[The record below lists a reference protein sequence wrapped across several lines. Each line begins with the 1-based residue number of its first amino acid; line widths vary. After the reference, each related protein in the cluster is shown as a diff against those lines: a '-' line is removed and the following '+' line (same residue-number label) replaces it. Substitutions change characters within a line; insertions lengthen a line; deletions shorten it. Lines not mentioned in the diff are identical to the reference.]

1 MVIFQQMKSHFQN
14 FNVGEKKEDKNMF
27 CTKCGKEIAD
37 GQRFCPGCGA
47 ENRNVGQ
54 QVYGSMNTTNTF
66 DVSSVQNVLPMKWYK
81 FLIYFAL
88 IAGAI
93 VNFATGI
100 TMVTGSVYEVQSG
113 VSADT
118 VYSMY
123 DGLKTIDV
131 IYGLALFAVAILG
144 FVTRSKLA
152 NYKADGPKFVYMV
165 YGISAVVV
173 LLYNIFV
180 GAVTGLNVFNASVVT
195 SFIVQ
200 LVMIWANMKYFGK
213 RAHLFVN

>member
-1 MVIFQQMKSHFQN
+1 
-14 FNVGEKKEDKNMF
+14 MF
-27 CTKCGKEIAD
+27 CTKCGKEIS
-37 GQRFCPGCGA
+37 GQRFCPNCGA
-47 ENRNVGQ
+47 ENRNLNEQ
-54 QVYGSMNTTNTF
+54 SPSFNTSSNTF
-66 DVSSVQNVLPMKWYK
+66 DVSVVQTELPMKWYK

-131 IYGLALFAVAILG
+131 IYGLLLFGVAVLG
-144 FVTRSKLA
+144 FMTRSKLA
-152 NYKADGPKFVYMV
+152 KYKADGPKFVYMV

-173 LLYNIFV
+173 LLYNILV
-180 GAVTGLNVFNASVVT
+180 SAVTGLSVMNVSVIT

-200 LVMIWANMKYFGK
+200 LVMLWANMKYFGK
-213 RAHLFVN
+213 RSHLFVN

>member
-1 MVIFQQMKSHFQN
+1 
-14 FNVGEKKEDKNMF
+14 MF
-27 CTKCGKEIAD
+27 CTKCGKEITD

-47 ENRNVGQ
+47 ENKNVSQ
-54 QVYGSMNTTNTF
+54 QTYGSMNTSNTF
-66 DVSSVQNVLPMKWYK
+66 DVSTVQNVLPMKWYK

-123 DGLKTIDV
+123 DGLKAIDV
-131 IYGLALFAVAILG
+131 IYGLVLFGVAILG

-173 LLYNIFV
+173 LLYNILV
-180 GAVTGLNVFNASVVT
+180 SAVTGLNVFNASVIS

-200 LVMIWANMKYFGK
+200 LIMLGANKKYFDK

>member
-1 MVIFQQMKSHFQN
+1 
-14 FNVGEKKEDKNMF
+14 MF

-47 ENRNVGQ
+47 ENRNASQ
-54 QVYGSMNTTNTF
+54 PAYGTMNTF
-66 DVSSVQNVLPMKWYK
+66 DVSSAQNVLPMKWYK

-88 IAGAI
+88 IAGAV

-165 YGISAVVV
+165 YGISA
-173 LLYNIFV
+173 
-180 GAVTGLNVFNASVVT
+180 
-195 SFIVQ
+195 
-200 LVMIWANMKYFGK
+200 
-213 RAHLFVN
+213 

>member
-1 MVIFQQMKSHFQN
+1 
-14 FNVGEKKEDKNMF
+14 MF
-27 CTKCGKEIAD
+27 CTKCGKEIS
-37 GQRFCPGCGA
+37 GQRFCPNCGA
-47 ENRNVGQ
+47 ENRNVGDQ
-54 QVYGSMNTTNTF
+54 TFSSTNKSNTF
-66 DVSSVQNVLPMKWYK
+66 DVSVTQNVMPMKWYK

-113 VSADT
+113 VSADA

-165 YGISAVVV
+165 YGISAIVV
-173 LLYNIFV
+173 LLYNILV